1 MYRLSARN
9 FNPMAAMSG
18 KITIAEVEQLV
29 EPGDLDP
36 NHIHTPGVYVH
47 RVLPLTA
54 EQVAAQSRRRAAE
67 GQRELDPRADGRTSG
82 G

>member
-1 MYRLSARN
+1 MEQAIVCDFRLVRASEGDRHGNLMYRLSARN

-47 RVLPLTA
+47 RVLPLTP
-54 EQVAAQSRRRAAE
+54 EQ
-67 GQRELDPRADGRTSG
+67 GR
-82 G
+82 

>member
-18 KITIAEVEQLV
+18 KITMAEVEQLV

-47 RVLPLTA
+47 RVLPLTP
-54 EQVAAQSRRRAAE
+54 EQVADKRIERSTVRPRPAEAA
-67 GQRELDPRADGRTSG
+67 A
-82 G
+82 